1 MFDLTGRVALVTGAG
16 QGMGAG
22 VARLL
27 AGQGAKVAVNDLLEA
42 RAKVSAEAIAAAG
55 GEALAVAFDVTDPDA
70 VREGV
75 ARVEAELAP
84 VDVLVNNAGVPQDMT
99 SDLRK
104 FQDSDPAGWAKYIDL
119 NLYGVL
125 HCTKAVLDG
134 MVERGFGRIVTISS
148 EAGRT
153 GIPLG
158 ISLYGAGKAGA
169 LGFSRHLAVEVARTG
184 VTVNSVCL
192 GLMDNAG
199 SEDVVKHLAATVPVG
214 RCGSPEDVGAAV
226 VYLASDEASW
236 VTGQTLGVNGG
247 SHTP

>member
-42 RAKVSAEAIAAAG
+42 RAKASAEAIAAAG
-55 GEALAVAFDVTDPDA
+55 GQALAVAFDVTDPDA

-99 SDLRK
+99 SDLKK
-104 FQDSDPAGWAKYIDL
+104 FQDSDPSGWAKYVDL

-199 SEDVVKHLAATVPVG
+199 GEDVVKHLAATVPVG

-236 VTGQTLGVNGG
+236 VTGQMLGVNGG
-247 SHTP
+247 SHIP

>member
-16 QGMGAG
+16 QNIGAG
-22 VARLL
+22 IARLL

-42 RAKVSAEAIAAAG
+42 RAKSTAEAIAAAG
-55 GEALAVAFDVTDPDA
+55 GQALAVAFDVTDGDA

-75 ARVEAELAP
+75 ARIEAELGP
-84 VDVLVNNAGVPQDMT
+84 VEVLVNNAGVPPDMT
-99 SDLRK
+99 ADLK
-104 FQDSDPAGWAKYIDL
+104 QFVDSDPARWSTYVDL

-125 HCTKAVLDG
+125 HCAKAVLDG
-134 MVERGFGRIVTISS
+134 MIERGFGRIVTISS
-148 EAGRT
+148 GAGQT

-158 ISLYGAGKAGA
+158 ISTYGAGKAGA
-169 LGFSRHLAVEVARTG
+169 IGFSRHLAVEVARQG
-184 VTVNSVCL
+184 VTVNCVAL

-199 SEDVVKHLAATVPVG
+199 DKEVVAHLARTVPAG
-214 RCGSPEDVGAAV
+214 RCGSAEDVGAAV

>member
-1 MFDLTGRVALVTGAG
+1 MFDLTGRMALVTGAG

-27 AGQGAKVAVNDLLEA
+27 AGQGAKVAVNDLVEA
-42 RAKVSAEAIAAAG
+42 RAKASAEAIAAAG
-55 GEALAVAFDVTDPDA
+55 GQALAVTFDVTDPDA

-75 ARVEAELAP
+75 ARVEAELGP

-99 SDLRK
+99 ADLKK
-104 FQDSDPAGWAKYIDL
+104 FQDSDPAGWAKYVDL

-148 EAGRT
+148 AAGQT

-169 LGFSRHLAVEVARTG
+169 IGFSRHLAVEVARSG
-184 VTVNSVCL
+184 VTVNTVSL

-199 SEDVVKHLAATVPVG
+199 GEDVVKHLAGTVPVG
-214 RCGSPEDVGAAV
+214 RCGSPDDVGAAV

-247 SHTP
+247 SYIP

>member
-1 MFDLTGRVALVTGAG
+1 
-16 QGMGAG
+16 MGAG

-27 AGQGAKVAVNDLLEA
+27 ARQGAAVAVNDLVEA
-42 RAKVSAEAIAAAG
+42 RAKETAGAIVGAG
-55 GEALAVAFDVTDPDA
+55 GRAVAVAFDVTDADS

-75 ARVEAELAP
+75 ARVEAELGP
-84 VDVLVNNAGVPQDMT
+84 VDVLVNNAGVPPDMT
-99 SDLRK
+99 GDLKR
-104 FQDSDPAGWAKYIDL
+104 FQDLPRESWAKYVDL

-125 HCTKAVLDG
+125 HCTRAVLDG
-134 MVERGFGRIVTISS
+134 MAERGFGRIVTISS
-148 EAGRT
+148 GAGQT

-158 ISLYGAGKAGA
+158 VSVYGAGKAA
-169 LGFSRHLAVEVARTG
+169 AIGFSRHLAVEVARQG
-184 VTVNSVCL
+184 ITVNTVAL

-199 SEDVVKHLAATVPVG
+199 SKDVVAHLAKTVPVG

-247 SHTP
+247 SYIP